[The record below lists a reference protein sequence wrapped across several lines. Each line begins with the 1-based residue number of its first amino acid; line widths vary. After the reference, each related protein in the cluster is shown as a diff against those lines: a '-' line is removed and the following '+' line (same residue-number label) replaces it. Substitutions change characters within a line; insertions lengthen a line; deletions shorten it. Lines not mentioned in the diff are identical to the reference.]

1 MPFVALDG
9 AGSGKLPTAA
19 PSYRVTS
26 KEKQEQL

>member
-9 AGSGKLPTAA
+9 AGSGKLPTAT
-19 PSYRVTS
+19 PSYSVNR